1 MKEIESDHR
10 FPPEAKEKMR
20 KAFELG
26 RLFSEK
32 DPKEFI
38 ESLKSRQEEKS
49 E

>member
-10 FPPEAKEKMR
+10 FSAEAKEELR

-32 DPKEFI
+32 GPKKFI
-38 ESLKSRQEEKS
+38 ESLKSRQEENK
-49 E
+49 